1 MAVAVS
7 SFLQWLKSEVAD
19 RQLDAILI
27 GLGGALTFLGSS
39 IYSVAVSVHNWHP
52 LSFGEGFAAMVTGL
66 GILFRLR
73 QRGANDDS

>member
-1 MAVAVS
+1 MAVAVA
-7 SFLQWLKSEVAD
+7 SFLRWLKSEVAD

-39 IYSVAVSVHNWHP
+39 IYSVAANVQNWHP